1 MHDRPTADELLAA
14 LESWLTDQLMPSVQG
29 AAQYN
34 ARVAANVVRT
44 VRREMQHEERQ
55 VDEEWRGLGHVLG
68 QQERPPTLFAT
79 KEALRERNVE
89 LSERIRNGEA
99 DSGRMRD
106 LVLAH
111 LRDVVHA
118 KLEVP
123 NPRWLEPDTQ

>member
-29 AAQYN
+29 ANQYN

-44 VRREMQHEERQ
+44 VRRELQNDERQ
-55 VDEEWRGLGHVLG
+55 IDQEWRGLDHIFGS
-68 QQERPPTLFAT
+68 QEPAATIFAR
-79 KEALRERNVE
+79 KEALRERNAD
-89 LSERIRNGEA
+89 LSDRIRNGEA
-99 DSGRMRD
+99 DAGRIRD

-118 KLEVP
+118 KLEAS
-123 NPRWLEPDTQ
+123 NPRWLEPDVG

>member
-14 LESWLTDQLMPSVQG
+14 LESWLADQLMPSVQG
-29 AAQYN
+29 ANQYN

-44 VRREMQHEERQ
+44 VRRELQNEEQ
-55 VDEEWRGLGHVLG
+55 ALDQEWRSFDMILGA
-68 QQERPPTLFAT
+68 QDRPPTIAAL
-79 KEALRERNVE
+79 KQALRERNDE

-99 DSGRMRD
+99 DAGQTRE

-118 KLEVP
+118 KLSAS
-123 NPRWLEPDTQ
+123 NPRWLEPDGG